1 LQHRGDVAVEAMD
14 RAAPLLLQAVPLLF
28 TAPSTPP
35 SRFCIPDSEPA
46 SLPRLDTAA
55 SPPCPEREVSTEP
68 FTLL

>member
-1 LQHRGDVAVEAMD
+1 MD

-46 SLPRLDTAA
+46 PLLDTAA
-55 SPPCPEREVSTEP
+55 SPPCPGTQGELYPSP
-68 FTLL
+68 